1 MSAEEIKDC
10 QTNITEENEE
20 QEHEKPAIHYLR
32 LLKYAS
38 SFELFLCIVGII
50 MSCLVGSTMPV
61 SFLFFSDIIN
71 EFIYPTNSNI
81 NAIETLVQRFAIIG
95 LATFFVAFWQM
106 FCLQLSAK
114 LQAKRIRRLFYEAVL
129 RQDVAW
135 FDKLNVGTAITQL
148 TEGVDKIETG
158 IGEKLGLCIQFLL
171 IFVSGLIIGF
181 TKNWKLS
188 LVACSVFPLVVVAVG
203 SMGLIMRKFSVKE
216 RVAYSKANGIAGE
229 VLSSIRTIFAFEG
242 QIKEMVRY
250 ESELGTAEKL
260 GVRRSIL
267 FNCVLGCTDA
277 SVYVLIAVTFWYGI
291 VMINDGDAAAG
302 DIILVVFAMIFGG
315 STLGQSFQ
323 QFDHFNAAK
332 VAAAEIYETIDR
344 IPPIDKRTPGKI
356 IEKLSGEI
364 VFRNV
369 CFEYPLRKDVKI
381 LQDFNLTIRSGQ
393 TVAIVGPSG
402 SGKSTVIQLIQRFYD
417 PSRGEIEVDRTD
429 IRELDLKWFRSQ
441 LGVVSQE
448 PVLFAGTVSE
458 NIRLG
463 KLDATQEEIEAA
475 AKLSGA
481 HEFVMRL
488 PEAYETFIAEGGG
501 GLSGGQKQR
510 IAIARALIRNPR
522 ILLLDEATSALDT
535 RSEAAVQKALENAR
549 VGRTVVIVAH
559 RLSTVRDADVIMVVD
574 GGVIKESGN
583 HSELVK
589 MNGIYAK
596 LVRKSDE
603 ETSDEVEDEAVEES
617 DEESMEIRHRVHKQG
632 DDEYDKRSVV
642 SFKSLSTVSS
652 TVSVLEPK
660 ISATKEVLR
669 LNKPEKVFLIFGV
682 LMAVVN
688 GIINTLF
695 PIMYAEMYDIFQ
707 DPDSQNQLD
716 RTIVLAILLLVLAVF
731 RVAATT
737 FGVSLH
743 VRAIQN

>member
-1 MSAEEIKDC
+1 
-10 QTNITEENEE
+10 
-20 QEHEKPAIHYLR
+20 
-32 LLKYAS
+32 LKYAS

-50 MSCLVGSTMPV
+50 MSCLVGSAMPV

-393 TVAIVGPSG
+393 TIAIVGPSS
-402 SGKSTVIQLIQRFYD
+402 SGKSTVIQLIQRFYN
-417 PSRGEIEVDRTD
+417 PSRGEVGPDY
-429 IRELDLKWFRSQ
+429 
-441 LGVVSQE
+441 
-448 PVLFAGTVSE
+448 P
-458 NIRLG
+458 
-463 KLDATQEEIEAA
+463 
-475 AKLSGA
+475 
-481 HEFVMRL
+481 EF
-488 PEAYETFIAEGGG
+488 TFISEGGG
-501 GLSGGQKQR
+501 GLSGGQKQH

-596 LVRKSDE
+596 LVRKSE
-603 ETSDEVEDEAVEES
+603 R
-617 DEESMEIRHRVHKQG
+617 I
-632 DDEYDKRSVV
+632 
-642 SFKSLSTVSS
+642 
-652 TVSVLEPK
+652 
-660 ISATKEVLR
+660 
-669 LNKPEKVFLIFGV
+669 
-682 LMAVVN
+682 
-688 GIINTLF
+688 
-695 PIMYAEMYDIFQ
+695 
-707 DPDSQNQLD
+707 
-716 RTIVLAILLLVLAVF
+716 
-731 RVAATT
+731 
-737 FGVSLH
+737 
-743 VRAIQN
+743 